1 MFPQARPTQRSPA
14 FLLPCLQMPALPEG
28 SFSATTEASFTDH
41 SFGSVG
47 LSERQ
52 SASSKS
58 EADWDAQ
65 HPALIGLFSILIGS
79 DDSEEIQT
87 FIRRLR
93 ERGNAILGAKQTLN
107 DESLTE

>member
-1 MFPQARPTQRSPA
+1 MLHLQIPARPECP
-14 FLLPCLQMPALPEG
+14 
-28 SFSATTEASFTDH
+28 FSATTEASFTDH

-47 LSERQ
+47 LSEWQ

-58 EADWDAQ
+58 EADWDTLN
-65 HPALIGLFSILIGS
+65 PALIVLFSMHIGS

-93 ERGNAILGAKQTLN
+93 EQGNAKLGAKRPIN